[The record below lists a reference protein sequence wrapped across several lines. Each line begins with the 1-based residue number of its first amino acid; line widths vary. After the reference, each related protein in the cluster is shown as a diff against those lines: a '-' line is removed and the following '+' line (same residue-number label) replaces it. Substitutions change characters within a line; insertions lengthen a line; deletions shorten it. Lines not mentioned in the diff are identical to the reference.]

1 MRTGTRGT
9 HQRCIETEAILSA
22 MYVITTRSDL
32 FFIILFICSV
42 KMHFYA
48 YTRDGFCA
56 CMTKWTHHLIAVELV
71 HTPLLHLRMRVKMK
85 AKATAACSKQ
95 KRANLA
101 CITTMI
107 NQPDLIGLP
116 ICIHFQSAVRTP
128 SIIQFLFFFSTG
140 AQITNSINMVDIER
154 GNYERMQFQFAYN
167 NITWRQ
173 TPHNFCNK
181 IIAGN

>member
-22 MYVITTRSDL
+22 MYVITTRSDIF

-128 SIIQFLFFFSTG
+128 SIIQFLFFFHGST
-140 AQITNSINMVDIER
+140 
-154 GNYERMQFQFAYN
+154 NYKFNKYGRYRTWKRMQFQFAYN